1 MEGIFMNGLWK
12 KRIPAFLLT
21 LVMIVSLM
29 PAALAEGEEGGD
41 SRQDPAPV
49 CQHQNKDTSTT
60 EATCES
66 DGEETITCRDCHTEL
81 SRRTLQRLGHEWG
94 SWGPDPGN
102 SSQHLRTCTRP
113 GCGQTQTGSHS
124 FSQYGNSDP
133 QQHWQICGECG
144 AESTRSNH
152 SLSQNSDTNEHWEE
166 CICGYKTGRGQHV
179 DSDGNGAC
187 DTCGASVHVHNYSL
201 NWSSDSSG
209 HWHECSCGDK
219 KDQASHGTANASGEC
234 PICGYKIHQHSW
246 SAQWTQTNTQHWKE
260 CTGTINGVKCGEKT
274 EVGNHVDA
282 NGDNTCD
289 TCLAKIN
296 HVHVPAT
303 TPQKDASGHWY
314 LCTTCGQ
321 IATAKAPHTDVSP
334 RDGKCDV
341 CDWQIA
347 NTFTVT
353 FNTNGGTSISP
364 QTVVAGGK
372 PTAVSNPSRSGYA
385 FKGWSTSSSAAY
397 TGQTLLSAAQI
408 ASTPVNA
415 NTTYYAVYTVYRT
428 GATDTVEAA
437 SSIGSLLWYRIAS
450 KGFTPTTV
458 RFTSLGDSRY
468 GTLYLGTTQ
477 SSGYAVSVNNY
488 TPAQV
493 NAMTFRSGSYNGNYI
508 LSYTAS
514 DSYGNSASGTITI
527 AGTTA
532 ANKIEYT
539 VSAGRSKAFSRSDF
553 LDVYR
558 RAVGSGATLYYVSF
572 SAPSD
577 YNDFGAVT
585 SDSKTFTRSNL
596 SDYEFYYSDKRYG
609 QYALD
614 TAAFKADANTRGNVM
629 SLGFTAYGNGGNVTG
644 TVEITIAGSAKGDV
658 TYNVKPGR
666 QQTFDATDFNKA
678 FQKAYGSTRKDI
690 TYVVFDAPSS
700 YDSFRGQLQV
710 SRTTFD
716 RKKLNDTSFYYSS
729 SKYGDYSLDR
739 LSFEADSKA
748 KEGDSLSIPFRAY
761 YDTGYN
767 DYENCTLVINIGDG
781 AVGSGDI
788 NYDVTPGKTVDFKS
802 KDFNS
807 FFRETYSGATVSYV
821 VFEQPDS
828 SAFSQGTLYHNY
840 NTSSSKSFTR
850 TNVDDFEFYYSPGKN
865 DYGIGNLT
873 FVANNNF
880 TETVTL
886 EFIAYGSGNRSVTGT
901 VSIRSTENVD
911 NGDVNYTVTP
921 GKSVDLQRTAF
932 NNFFRKKYNSTVSYV
947 VFDRPSDTNIFNNG
961 TLYCDYGASSQ
972 TSFSRGDLSGTRFY
986 YDKNDMGRNDYY
998 LDELTF
1004 VANSNFRDS
1013 ITLTFTA
1020 YGEYDDD
1027 YVEGKL
1033 VIKADGAA
1041 AAVSNYTG
1049 SIRYSTTTGVNVQ
1062 INAND
1067 IARYYKSAYPSY
1079 TLQYVVLGG
1088 VPNAGNLYYNY
1099 YNASSYG
1106 SASRAQITSANYSG
1120 QSFYF
1125 SPTSTSQFALSELTY
1140 VPSGS
1145 GYCASIPFT
1154 AYGTSGTSVTGAVLI
1169 SVSREKVAEVYGVTP
1184 KNTAVSFPA
1193 SQVYSAVL
1201 SATSSALSGIQLL
1214 SLPPV
1219 TAGSLYI
1226 GTGTTR
1232 ADTKTVYTYA
1242 AGANQMS
1249 QLRFVPATGYTGS
1262 VEIPYVALNSNGVAL
1277 ASGSFSLGVVN
1288 SRKTLSDVNSSTW
1301 CYKYVMELSDQNVIS
1316 GYSDGSFKPN
1326 STVTYGAALK
1336 LIMLAAGYPEQAPTG
1351 KNVFSGYLAKAQ
1363 ADGIVTRSNVSL
1375 TAPITRL
1382 QVAQIAAGALKLNTS
1397 NLSSVKPFTDTADV
1411 YVQALNA
1418 AGIVEGYFS
1427 NGTST
1432 YRPSATL
1439 TRGQMSA
1446 IVWRMNQYRK

>member
-29 PAALAEGEEGGD
+29 PAALAVDCAENAHIWDAGTITDEPTCVNAGSKLYRCTVTGCSATKTEPAGTIDHKYEVDASQSTSPTCKAEGTTVYICSVCGD
-41 SRQDPAPV
+41 RKTTPV
-49 CQHQNKDTSTT
+49 KKTDHTWTNASWTVSE
-60 EATCES
+60 EATCAKEGREVRNC
-66 DGEETITCRDCHTEL
+66 D
-81 SRRTLQRLGHEWG
+81 
-94 SWGPDPGN
+94 
-102 SSQHLRTCTRP
+102 
-113 GCGQTQTGSHS
+113 
-124 FSQYGNSDP
+124 
-133 QQHWQICGECG
+133 ICGEP
-144 AESTRSNH
+144 EYRTISKKNH
-152 SLSQNSDTNEHWEE
+152 TYDDTSITETPASCTTAGSRTYTCTE
-166 CICGYKTGRGQHV
+166 CHQVGKTEIIEALGHT
-179 DSDGNGAC
+179 DSDGNGKC
-187 DTCGASVHVHNYSL
+187 DRCNAAVAHTHTPGSWQKDGTMHWRVCSICQARLDESAHSYTLNNNTTCVCGAVHTHTPGSWQKNDTMHWRVCSGCQARLDESAHSYTL
-201 NWSSDSSG
+201 N
-209 HWHECSCGDK
+209 
-219 KDQASHGTANASGEC
+219 N
-234 PICGYKIHQHSW
+234 
-246 SAQWTQTNTQHWKE
+246 N
-260 CTGTINGVKCGEKT
+260 
-274 EVGNHVDA
+274 
-282 NGDNTCD
+282 
-289 TCLAKIN
+289 
-296 HVHVPAT
+296 
-303 TPQKDASGHWY
+303 
-314 LCTTCGQ
+314 TTCVCG
-321 IATAKAPHTDVSP
+321 AVKA
-334 RDGKCDV
+334 
-341 CDWQIA
+341 A

-397 TGQTLLSAAQI
+397 TGQSLLTAAQI

-468 GTLYLGTTQ
+468 GTLYLGATQ

-716 RKKLNDTSFYYSS
+716 RSKLNDTSFYYSS

-961 TLYCDYGASSQ
+961 TLYCDYGTSSQ

-1033 VIKADGAA
+1033 VIKADGTA

-1106 SASRAQITSANYSG
+1106 STSRAQITSANYSG

-1351 KNVFSGYLAKAQ
+1351 KNVFSGYLARAQ